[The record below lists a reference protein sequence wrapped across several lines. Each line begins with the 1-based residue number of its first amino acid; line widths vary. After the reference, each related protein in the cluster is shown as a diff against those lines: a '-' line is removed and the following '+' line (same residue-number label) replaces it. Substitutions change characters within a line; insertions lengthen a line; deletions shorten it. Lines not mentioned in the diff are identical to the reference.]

1 MKSNLLKRLAIAA
14 SLTAVVLFSNNTVV
28 KASAPEYNQAINFY
42 NNQINWIGNTA
53 YASAQDQN
61 VRNVYA
67 AAQSAQITQTLAT
80 SFNAALNASNA
91 TRQAAINNWQ
101 LQQNYQ
107 AYMTNLDAE
116 HRNIN
121 SAVMYNYTNTSDR
134 NFANSIAAINN
145 YYAFMM
151 GQSPAP
157 IYTAP

>member
-1 MKSNLLKRLAIAA
+1 MKNKVLVRFAIATSFA
-14 SLTAVVLFSNNTVV
+14 AAILFAKHIDV
-28 KASAPEYNQAINFY
+28 KASSPEMNQAMNFY
-42 NNQINWIGNTA
+42 NAEINWMGNTN
-53 YASAQDQN
+53 YASNQDQN

-67 AAQSAQITQTLAT
+67 AAQSAQIAQTLAT
-80 SFNAALNASNA
+80 SFNAALNNANA

-116 HRNIN
+116 HRNMN
-121 SAVMYNYTNTSDR
+121 SMVMYNYQNTSDR
-134 NFANSIAAINN
+134 NFANSISAINN
-145 YYAFMM
+145 YYAFML

>member
-1 MKSNLLKRLAIAA
+1 MKNNLLKRLTIVA
-14 SLTAVVLFSNNTVV
+14 SLTAVLLFSNKTIV
-28 KASAPEYNQAINFY
+28 KASSPELDQANNFL
-42 NNQINWIGNTA
+42 NTEINWFGNTVA
-53 YASAQDQN
+53 KSWDDQN
-61 VRNVYA
+61 VRNVYS
-67 AAQSAQITQTLAT
+67 AAQSAQIAQTLAT

>member
-1 MKSNLLKRLAIAA
+1 MKSNLIKKLAISTALA
-14 SLTAVVLFSNNTVV
+14 AVVLFSSQTSV
-28 KASAPEYNQAINFY
+28 KASSPELNQANNFL
-42 NNQINWIGNTA
+42 NTEINWFGNTVA
-53 YASAQDQN
+53 KSWDDQN
-61 VRNVYA
+61 VRNVYS
-67 AAQSAQITQTLAT
+67 AAQATQVAQTLAT

-121 SAVMYNYTNTSDR
+121 TAVMYNYTNTSDR